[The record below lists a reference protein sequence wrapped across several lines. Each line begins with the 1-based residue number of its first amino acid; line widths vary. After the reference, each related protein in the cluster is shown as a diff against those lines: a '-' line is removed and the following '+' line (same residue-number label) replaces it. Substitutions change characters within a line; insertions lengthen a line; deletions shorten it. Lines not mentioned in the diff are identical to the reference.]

1 MEIYV
6 VCFQGV
12 PTISFSDQGDLSK
25 YLKAQGTD
33 PDKVIEDMECNGA
46 PDWEWYKLACD
57 GPDFKVAY
65 NALMECWDSFSNEQ
79 KKVLNRELKA
89 CGL

>member
-46 PDWEWYKLACD
+46 PDWVSL
-57 GPDFKVAY
+57 
-65 NALMECWDSFSNEQ
+65 
-79 KKVLNRELKA
+79 RRT
-89 CGL
+89 